1 MKRELERG
9 GELII
14 VPDGPRGPDRKLKPG
29 CLKLSQE
36 TGAYLIPFSFSTSI
50 KKHLKSWD
58 KFLIFYP
65 FSKVI
70 AVYGRPFL
78 VKPGLSQEEFEA
90 ERQRVEQAVL
100 AADEKADQYFS
111 LKSQKE
117 EK

>member
-1 MKRELERG
+1 
-9 GELII
+9 
-14 VPDGPRGPDRKLKPG
+14 
-29 CLKLSQE
+29 
-36 TGAYLIPFSFSTSI
+36 
-50 KKHLKSWD
+50 LKSWD